1 VGSKSGGRGRI
12 NTQTARG
19 GDHET
24 ARNPAQEPRTGFRY
38 NVGSLSMA
46 DVYPRLREIRRA
58 LDALDLEIT
67 NLIARR
73 DEIAAQLIREKGSA
87 PYDPERE
94 LEIARED
101 EVFWLP
107 LLRRVR
113 TAEGAR
119 AGAVPTKPGAF
130 PATGFTLV
138 AGPCSIDEHIEETLA
153 GVAELGVTYVRGGA
167 WKPRTFPWSFQ
178 GEGIGAL
185 RRVRKCADERGL
197 KVVSEVLS
205 EIDAPAAAELVDVV
219 QVGARNCQNFALLK
233 LLATLGKPVLLKRG
247 PACTIEE
254 WLGAAAYLD
263 GRVPVT
269 LCERGIRGFDPCL
282 RNTLDLA
289 GAVLTRRLSGIQTI
303 VDPSHGTGIAG
314 LIPPMVH
321 AARAAGLDGA
331 MVEVHAHPQKSQ
343 SDSEQALRMEE
354 LAVLVRALRAGAGA

>member
-1 VGSKSGGRGRI
+1 
-12 NTQTARG
+12 
-19 GDHET
+19 
-24 ARNPAQEPRTGFRY
+24 
-38 NVGSLSMA
+38 MA